1 MLTTKSS
8 PKTAKRLP
16 WAKHD
21 PLYDLHWT
29 KYQLAVLEWHAC
41 SPTEHA
47 PDDDE
52 DESDCCLD

>member
-1 MLTTKSS
+1 MFTNKFS
-8 PKTAKRLP
+8 PKT
-16 WAKHD
+16 AKHD
-21 PLYDLHWT
+21 PLYDPH
-29 KYQLAVLEWHAC
+29 YQLVALEWYAC

>member
-8 PKTAKRLP
+8 PKTAK
-16 WAKHD
+16 HD
-21 PLYDLHWT
+21 PLYDPHWT
-29 KYQLAVLEWHAC
+29 NYQLVALEWYAC

-47 PDDDE
+47 PDADE